1 MSVFVEF
8 YHIRGMKMLKS
19 EIQLKA
25 AELLRGADINK
36 LPINVKKITKNQNIT
51 VSPYGRSRELLET
64 LGLTEYSRR
73 HRSFSVNCQNDYF
86 IFVSDDLTVD
96 SERKAVAHEL
106 GHIVLHN
113 VYSADVPA
121 AAPEGDF
128 FFNCAGGGQSD
139 GADGSAERIC
149 DESPAVSEMN
159 EREADA
165 FALALLAPLPMLA
178 SLGVQ
183 DEIEIKRLT
192 KLSLADS
199 KEVLRMLDEFKSTF
213 DGMMSCMTPDAPRAE
228 RRPTFAD
235 RVRESGIITKLIL
248 TALFIAVFIF
258 GGALTAQFWPR
269 KAAQSDI
276 YATFAPEPAPTA
288 GTMPQAHT
296 NAQGGTARVPST
308 DAFSAAR
315 QSTAERQ
322 TAPPQ
327 TAPTATEREPIVV
340 NDDTICWWT
349 DSGSVYHLFP
359 DCRALKNSQNQ
370 LISGPLSEA
379 REEKDRLC
387 RFCESSLEN

>member
-36 LPINVKKITKNQNIT
+36 LPINVKKITKNRNIT
-51 VSPYGRSRELLET
+51 VSPYSRSRELLET

-73 HRSFSVNCQNDYF
+73 HRSFSVNCRNDYF

-121 AAPEGDF
+121 APEGDF
-128 FFNCAGGGQSD
+128 LFSCAGGGRSE

-149 DESPAVSEMN
+149 GENPAVSEMN
-159 EREADA
+159 EREADT

-178 SLGVQ
+178 RLGVQ

-213 DGMMSCMTPDAPRAE
+213 DGMMSCVPPDAPRAE
-228 RRPTFAD
+228 RRPTLAD
-235 RVRESGIITKLIL
+235 RVRESGIIAKLIL
-248 TALFIAVFIF
+248 TALFITVFIF
-258 GGALTAQFWPR
+258 GGALTAQFLPR
-269 KAAQSDI
+269 KSAQPDI

-288 GTMPQAHT
+288 GMPQAHT
-296 NAQGGTARVPST
+296 DVQGGTARVPST

-315 QSTAERQ
+315 QSTAERRTAAQRQ
-322 TAPPQ
+322 TASP
-327 TAPTATEREPIVV
+327 ATEREPIVV

-359 DCRALKNSQNQ
+359 YCRALKNSQNQ

-387 RFCESSLEN
+387 RFCESNLEN